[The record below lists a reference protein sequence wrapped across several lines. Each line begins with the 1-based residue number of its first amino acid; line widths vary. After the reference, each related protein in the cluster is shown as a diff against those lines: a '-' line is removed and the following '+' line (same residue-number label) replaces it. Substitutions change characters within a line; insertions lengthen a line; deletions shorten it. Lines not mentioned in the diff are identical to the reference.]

1 MKVRNYALCLISALT
16 ASVSFADQLIS
27 DDLIVQQNLC
37 VGLDCNNGEDLTG
50 GVLKLKENNTRIR
63 WYDSSVMP
71 GGLIRHGLEN
81 TFVYGV
87 IGQSWRVEAN
97 QSINGGDNYFY
108 FNQQSLEDYLVYS
121 DGTAPDYDCST
132 PSSDPK
138 PVIGVIPEGVP
149 AEDEIF
155 CQTYRSFIQRD
166 AVVTRGT
173 ANSGVAVG
181 IGSTIADGQV
191 SLGSAE
197 LKRRLVHV
205 ANAIAES
212 DVLIKEQ
219 LDLGLFQ
226 EQLTRLNE
234 VESLVNM
241 AEKELEVLEA
251 AVKPKGGGGAAG
263 WLMLLLP
270 LAAFK
275 LRNRKLNS

>member
-155 CQTYRSFIQRD
+155 CQTYRSYIQRD
-166 AVVTRGT
+166 AVVTGGT

-191 SLGSAE
+191 S
-197 LKRRLVHV
+197 
-205 ANAIAES
+205 
-212 DVLIKEQ
+212 
-219 LDLGLFQ
+219 
-226 EQLTRLNE
+226 
-234 VESLVNM
+234 
-241 AEKELEVLEA
+241 
-251 AVKPKGGGGAAG
+251 
-263 WLMLLLP
+263 
-270 LAAFK
+270 
-275 LRNRKLNS
+275 